1 MTVRLPHT
9 EPTPLFDAEAGEH
22 AEYLLTLVGTR
33 PPTTRMLLDRHPA
46 NHDDATH
53 QEATQCT
60 G

>member
-1 MTVRLPHT
+1 MTIRLPQP
-9 EPTPLFDAEAGEH
+9 ESTPLFDHEAGEH

-46 NHDDATH
+46 NHAATR
-53 QEATQCT
+53 EAQCT